1 MPFHASVACSQG
13 CPLQRIE
20 ARISHSSLF
29 MLQDV
34 WVLESYPHWDCN
46 EGRAYYRTPAFQLT
60 METLE
65 RLEGVASLSCVANIA
80 GSDVQS
86 PALISVRQECGWKMT
101 LYTIASIL
109 KAQGLASTEALS
121 RHHGRGHRL
130 CFIARML
137 KAVQASICSHTC
149 SRHLSDRGSHS
160 DT

>member
-20 ARISHSSLF
+20 ACISYSSLSV
-29 MLQDV
+29 LQDI
-34 WVLESYPHWDCN
+34 WVLESYPHLGCN
-46 EGRAYYRTPAFQLT
+46 EGRAYHRTPAFQLI

-65 RLEGVASLSCVANIA
+65 RLEGVKRLSCVANIA
-80 GSDVQS
+80 GSSVQS
-86 PALISVRQECGWKMT
+86 PALISVRQECGWKMALCT
-101 LYTIASIL
+101 SASIL
-109 KAQGLASTEALS
+109 KAQGLASTEALR

-137 KAVQASICSHTC
+137 KVLQASICSHTC
-149 SRHLSDRGSHS
+149 SRHLPGRGSHT